1 MPTLIVFPDLLKAH
15 VSGYTRSDG
24 AFVQEHDDKRA
35 AAAPK
40 PVAGGSNGAG
50 GTYVNHQPSGTTVA
64 HQAAAPKPTTPDAV
78 KQHAVA
84 AGAKH
89 GSSVSVFSDPKNAH
103 SFAAK
108 AVGSKG
114 GSFVMSHPDHGHH
127 VVVGGA
133 DAMRMEKNGYKH
145 ANSSDGKPSA
155 ATAKTGSAAPAKTVN
170 VGSAKY
176 PMQAKSSEKLAAKHA
191 DGSTHHVGGFQPPVS
206 GNGDHV
212 IHHDGK
218 AFSFTGKSGKNMK
231 TGEASYEYA
240 HHGDNMEHRA
250 WVTHSGHLM
259 ND

>member
-89 GSSVSVFSDPKNAH
+89 GSGVAVFSDPKNAH

-114 GSFVMSHPDHGHH
+114 GSFVMAHPDHSHH

-133 DAMRMEKNGYKH
+133 DAMRMERNGYRH
-145 ANSSDGKPSA
+145 VKP
-155 ATAKTGSAAPAKTVN
+155 GV
-170 VGSAKY
+170 
-176 PMQAKSSEKLAAKHA
+176 
-191 DGSTHHVGGFQPPVS
+191 
-206 GNGDHV
+206 
-212 IHHDGK
+212 
-218 AFSFTGKSGKNMK
+218 
-231 TGEASYEYA
+231 
-240 HHGDNMEHRA
+240 
-250 WVTHSGHLM
+250 
-259 ND
+259 